1 MARNFLKLNSE
12 KTEMLLISSL
22 YCKVDSSKFTLD
34 ISGTEIQPSSA
45 VRNIG
50 DVFDSCMLLESHVN
64 QICRS
69 LYYNIRNF
77 GAIRKYLTPSTAA
90 HLAKYALIYSYL
102 NSLLISLPDR
112 QLDKL
117 QRIQDITA
125 RIVTRCG
132 RTNHVT
138 PVLASLHW
146 LPVRDRI
153 CFKVCL
159 MVYHSI
165 RGLVPAYIMD
175 MGSENGVLLRVPH
188 VRTSTYGGRA
198 FSSPAPDLWNSLP
211 LAIRS
216 FDSGT

>member
-1 MARNFLKLNSE
+1 MSIYVQSNQIISELRCHRN
-12 KTEMLLISSL
+12 LLT
-22 YCKVDSSKFTLD
+22 SSKAAPLCLRQ
-34 ISGTEIQPSSA
+34 ILVVRMSMIQLSDRLTSFFDNIQVFMGHFLYNLPRFSA
-45 VRNIG
+45 AVWHTQRMTNFVTIFLWRFFAP
-50 DVFDSCMLLESHVN
+50 VWH
-64 QICRS
+64 S
-69 LYYNIRNF
+69 L
-77 GAIRKYLTPSTAA
+77 
-90 HLAKYALIYSYL
+90 
-102 NSLLISLPDR
+102 
-112 QLDKL
+112 
-117 QRIQDITA
+117 
-125 RIVTRCG
+125 CG